1 MAGILILIL
10 LMLFP
15 FISFF
20 NPYYLHI
27 GTFSLIYALLSISW
41 SIMAISGYIS
51 LGLASF
57 FGLGCYLTSILSV
70 SFHLPPIITILISAI
85 LSSIGGGSI
94 LYPLSRM
101 GRGHFPLLTFAIAGI
116 LQGVFLVLQ
125 ITGGPAGIKN
135 IPPFWTLP
143 GKEHV
148 VDYYIALLV
157 FLAAYI
163 SYRVIWRSGWKKVIF
178 SLRDDELMAGA
189 LGVRKGKVIFGVF
202 LFSSFFAGMG
212 GALYAHLIGT
222 VDPATA
228 FNIESTIKPLIMSMV
243 GGIMHMNGPVSGAVM
258 VYLVEELLIHP
269 LIPGGYLILYGT
281 LLIIYIS
288 LAPEGI
294 VLPGMEYLRKGFKPW
309 HYLKR

>member
-1 MAGILILIL
+1 MAGISILL
-10 LMLFP
+10 FLMLFP
-15 FISFF
+15 YISSF
-20 NPYYLHI
+20 NPYYLYI
-27 GTFSLIYALLSISW
+27 ATFSLLYAILSISW

-57 FGLGCYLTSILSV
+57 FGLGCYFTSILSV
-70 SFHLPPIITILISAI
+70 FLHLPPILTILLSAI
-85 LSSIGGGSI
+85 LSSITGGWI
-94 LYPLSRM
+94 LYPLSRL
-101 GRGHFPLLTFAIAGI
+101 GRGHFPLLTFAIAGM
-116 LQGVFLVLQ
+116 LQGIFLILKY
-125 ITGGPAGIKN
+125 TGGPGGIRN
-135 IPPFWTLP
+135 IPPLWALP
-143 GKEHV
+143 GKESV
-148 VDYYIALLV
+148 MDYYFVLLV

-163 SYRVIWRSGWKKVIF
+163 SYRAMWRSSWKKVIF

-189 LGVRKGKVIFGVF
+189 LGVKTGRVKFGVF
-202 LFSSFFAGMG
+202 LFSSFFAGLG
-212 GALYAHLIGT
+212 GALYAHLIRT
-222 VDPATA
+222 IDPAIA